1 VGNGADGKGGLV
13 FPAARHAIVKSL
25 IVKSLAWRVGKYLNS
40 KYLGWLRWTAVT
52 LLPKCLSAILALN
65 LNNAAVQG
73 WE

>member
-13 FPAARHAIVKSL
+13 FPAAPARNSEEPGATG
-25 IVKSLAWRVGKYLNS
+25 GKILEF
-40 KYLGWLRWTAVT
+40 KYLGWLGWTAVT